1 MAAEKKGVGKY
12 RSLRGMSRGV
22 STVMLAAIPVLC
34 VIYIVDFHTYLG
46 LALYK
51 EQYLG
56 VFLAL
61 FLAAAF
67 INIPAG
73 RRSARE
79 AVPWYDT
86 LLALASLVVFGNV
99 ALFYP
104 DLIVRLGFAETS
116 QVILGVVAVF
126 LVLEGVRRIIGYPLI
141 IIGLILIFYA
151 RYAYLFPGL
160 LYARGVSWP
169 RVFSFLYLDPNSLLG
184 IPNGVA
190 STMVLGFLLFGACLF
205 MVGGGEFLSN
215 VAMALMGRQR
225 GGAAKV
231 AVIASGLFGSLS
243 GAPSA
248 NVAVTGVVTIPLMKR
263 SGYTPNFAAA
273 VEATASTGG
282 LVLPPVMGI
291 TAFMM
296 AEFLSLPYYEIALA
310 AAIPAVLY
318 YVALLVQVHL
328 EAVKMGIKGLSPE
341 DLPVLG
347 NVLKKGWIYI
357 IPIFGLLYFL
367 FWMRLNPTASAIYA
381 AVMMVLVGIFRK
393 ENRTNFWRKLLY
405 ALEDT
410 GKQVLV
416 VGAACSVAGIVIGSV
431 SLTNL
436 GLSLSKTLI
445 VLSGGNSLALLA
457 LAAIGAII
465 LGMGMPIAATYIM
478 LVILIA
484 PALVQTG
491 IDPLAAHMFINF
503 FGAMSFV
510 TPPVC
515 VACFVAAGIAQSA
528 PMKTGYISMRLGI
541 GAYLVPFAFCYS
553 TGLLMMGSMASIA
566 LSVAAALLAVLSVSV
581 ALSGYLLSPLNWLKI
596 GLFSAAGILLITPRP
611 MLMGIGFAVLLLL
624 TGWEFHERRSK
635 DRTGHGRDT
644 HRL

>member
-1 MAAEKKGVGKY
+1 MPAEKKAAGKY

-22 STVMLAAIPVLC
+22 STVMLAAMPVLC
-34 VIYIVDFHTYLG
+34 VIYILDFHTYLG

-104 DLIVRLGFAETS
+104 DLIVRLGVADTS

-141 IIGLILIFYA
+141 IIGLVLILYA
-151 RYAYLFPGL
+151 RYASFFPGL

-169 RVFSFLYLDPNSLLG
+169 RVFSFIYLDPNSLLG

-347 NVLKKGWIYI
+347 TVLKKGWIYV

-445 VLSGGNSLALLA
+445 ALSGGNSLALLA

-515 VACFVAAGIAQSA
+515 VACFVAAGIANSA

-624 TGWEFHERRSK
+624 AGWEFHERQSK
-635 DRTGHGRDT
+635 ERTGHGRDT